1 MLVLDWKERA
11 FIETVNSKC
20 FCYYQAAILV
30 DQKGAPIWRLHT
42 KLCGGAWN
50 ILANN
55 SETMGRKDLRLGQI
69 VQNFVFDNMAL
80 LPNLMGKTVKT
91 SIFRTNNSPDT
102 LPLLLFKSSV
112 HKTPERHLKLIKT
125 HSLCLA
131 LPPPR
136 WNSPYSEYYYT
147 RCETSLP
154 YLIRLKV
161 NAVFCFMI
169 NQKELQIVD

>member
-11 FIETVNSKC
+11 FIEAVNSKC

-42 KLCGGAWN
+42 KLCRGAWN

-112 HKTPERHLKLIKT
+112 HKTQRDTSKADKN
-125 HSLCLA
+125 SLSLSCTTTTTM
-131 LPPPR
+131 
-136 WNSPYSEYYYT
+136 NSLQYP
-147 RCETSLP
+147 
-154 YLIRLKV
+154 IRLKV
-161 NAVFCFMI
+161 NAVFCFMT
-169 NQKELQIVD
+169 NQKEVQIVD